1 MCALVSRTHG
11 RGRVFIQ
18 LCMCEIIYVR
28 NLVLIDIDQIYNVL
42 SSSDRESSS
51 PVSVIFT
58 VRYKEI
64 LC

>member
-18 LCMCEIIYVR
+18 LCMCEIYVR
-28 NLVLIDIDQIYNVL
+28 NLVLIDIDRIYNVL
-42 SSSDRESSS
+42 SSSDRASSS